1 MPLFLLVQCFLSNS
15 VISTLKDANL
25 NSSEVVF
32 LVYKG
37 TANFPGMICL
47 SLLFLVFCFWAAL
60 YKHTQLSYS
69 PM

>member
-1 MPLFLLVQCFLSNS
+1 MPLFLVQCFLSDS
-15 VISTLKDANL
+15 VISTLRDANL
-25 NSSEVVF
+25 NSSEVAF

-47 SLLFLVFCFWAAL
+47 CLLFLVFCFWAVL
-60 YKHTQLSYS
+60 YKYTQLSYS